1 MSSFKNLAE
10 FINYSNNQT
19 NLIVAR
25 FDSKTC
31 QLFRIGKQK
40 TFLTYDEALN
50 YAFADKVSKN
60 DSYFVGSKTHLS
72 KV

>member
-1 MSSFKNLAE
+1 MSTFKNLVE
-10 FINYSNNQT
+10 FINYSNTQT

-25 FDSKTC
+25 FDSKTHK
-31 QLFRIGKQK
+31 LYRIGKQK

-50 YAFADKVSKN
+50 YAFADKVSKK
-60 DSYFVGSKTHLS
+60 DSYFVGSKTHLA